1 VTASPANPTTP
12 FGILVVTA
20 TSGFRHDSIPTAT
33 ETIRRLGQD
42 AGAFIT
48 TVIPE
53 ASDLPLLT
61 PELLAQQQVVCFV
74 STSGELPLSEEQ
86 KQSLLDFV
94 RDGGGFFGAHSA
106 TDTFY
111 NWPEYGDLIGAYFRE
126 HPWSQ
131 PVAVTVED
139 REHPTTRTLP
149 PSFEIADEIYVFRND
164 VRARPTTRVLMSLDV
179 SSVGFTVPSVGAPND
194 FPLAWS
200 SAYGAGR
207 VLYNALGHA
216 DSVWQDPNF
225 TAHLQSALHWLAAR
239 PALGATGQP

>member
-1 VTASPANPTTP
+1 VAASPADPTTP
-12 FGILVVTA
+12 FGVLVVTA
-20 TSGFRHDSIPTAT
+20 TTGFRHDSIPTAT

-42 AGAFIT
+42 SGAFIT

-53 ASDLPLLT
+53 AADLSLVT

-74 STSGELPLSEEQ
+74 STSGELPLSDEQ
-86 KQSLLDFV
+86 KQALLDFV
-94 RDGGGFFGAHSA
+94 RAGGGFFGAHSA

-111 NWPEYGDLIGAYFRE
+111 NWPAYGDLIGAYFRE
-126 HPWSQ
+126 HPWLQ
-131 PVAVTVED
+131 PITVTVED
-139 REHPTTRTLP
+139 REHPATRALP

-164 VRARPTTRVLMSLDV
+164 VRARPTTRVLMSLDA
-179 SSVGFTVPSVGAPND
+179 SSVGFTVPSAGAPND

-216 DSVWQDPNF
+216 DSVWQHPHF
-225 TAHLQSALHWLAAR
+225 TTHLQSALSWLAGR
-239 PALGATGQP
+239 PALG